1 MTKNDIS
8 EPKQQR
14 SILKKQKIIEAG
26 YKLFCEKGFYNT
38 NTAEIATQAGVSTG
52 IVYRYFPD
60 KRAIFI
66 DSLPLFFSSIYSGAY
81 IEIANL
87 AQPIDYVTVLNKII
101 DSLVASHDYSKDA
114 HEEMMAMSHSDP
126 QVKEYF
132 SQASRTMN
140 TQLAEVLK
148 HIGLD
153 IDFPYEKMHI
163 IIEMI
168 ESYCHEVVF
177 AKDDTL
183 DYDVLKK
190 ILIST
195 IIGILTL

>member
-1 MTKNDIS
+1 MAKSDIS
-8 EPKQQR
+8 EPKQHR
-14 SILKKQKIIEAG
+14 SIEKKQKIIEAG
-26 YKLFCEKGFYNT
+26 YKLFCAKGFYNT
-38 NTAEIATQAGVSTG
+38 NTAEIAKEAGVSTG

-60 KRAIFI
+60 KRAIFL
-66 DSLPLFFSSIYSGAY
+66 DSLHLFFSSFYSQTY
-81 IEIANL
+81 NDILNL
-87 AQPIDYVTVLNKII
+87 SQPIDYVTVLDEII

-132 SQASRTMN
+132 AEASKTMN
-140 TQLAEVLK
+140 KLLAEVLK

-153 IDFPYEKMHI
+153 IDYPYEKMHVI
-163 IIEMI
+163 MEMI

-177 AKDDTL
+177 AKGDTL
-183 DYDVLKK
+183 DYNVLKK
-190 ILIST
+190 ILIKT